1 MRVGL
6 GTGST
11 ARWFIEALGERIAAG
26 LRVHGVATSFVTQ
39 RLAEDHGIT
48 MHPLTRAG
56 LDLAVDGAD
65 QVDPQLRVV
74 KGAGGAL
81 VREKIVAAAAERFV
95 VIVDDS
101 KVVPRLSGAVPVELL
116 TFGIEHTLA
125 LLDATGGRFATR
137 ITPDGELERS
147 ENGNLLAD
155 GMYGD
160 IDDKIEFPK
169 TPDEWASP
177 RWYNFTVR
185 QDPALPWLPRRT
197 KRLIDAFETVMA
209 CRWPTIQDSRL
220 SLWARAALKTLSWW
234 RYTFNIYRWPLELE
248 AGTFLLPSGRSWT
261 MHSARSFVT

>member
-160 IDDKIEFPK
+160 IDDPEDLAVRLET
-169 TPDEWASP
+169 TPGVVDHGLFLGMASLVLVG
-177 RWYNFTVR
+177 REDDSVEELR
-185 QDPALPWLPRRT
+185 PAAT
-197 KRLIDAFETVMA
+197 
-209 CRWPTIQDSRL
+209 
-220 SLWARAALKTLSWW
+220 
-234 RYTFNIYRWPLELE
+234 
-248 AGTFLLPSGRSWT
+248 
-261 MHSARSFVT
+261 